1 MQKGAILVVLAAML
15 WGTTGTSQALAPI
28 GANALTIGAL
38 RLLVGGVGLLVIAHR
53 TLKLDRRWLNR
64 YVLIGA
70 IAVALYQVSFFGGVG
85 RTGVAVGTVI
95 GIGSAPIFAGL
106 LALFV
111 ERIQLTLIW
120 WLATGLAVAGGAVLV
135 LSGSAI
141 GIDVLGILLAM
152 GAGLS
157 YAIYALASKTLLE
170 HEKPDAVMAVLFST
184 GALLLLPLLLTA
196 DLGWV
201 DSPGGVMVVL
211 HLGLL
216 ATTLSYALFARG
228 LRDVAT
234 ATAVTLSLAEPLTA
248 ALLAIFLLG
257 EPVTIPAVIGI
268 GMVFVGLYLVGR

>member
-15 WGTTGTSQALAPI
+15 WGTTGTSQALAPG

-38 RLLVGGVGLLVIAHR
+38 RLLVGGVGLLVVAHR
-53 TLKLDRRWLNR
+53 TLKLDRRWLSR
-64 YVLIGA
+64 YVFSGA

-85 RTGVAVGTVI
+85 RTGVAVGTVV

-111 ERIQLTLIW
+111 ENIRLTLTW
-120 WLATGLAVAGGAVLV
+120 WLATGLAVAGGAILV
-135 LSGSAI
+135 LSGSDI
-141 GIDVLGILLAM
+141 GVDMPGILLAM

-157 YAIYALASKTLLE
+157 YAIYALSSKTLLV
-170 HEKPDAVMAVLFST
+170 HEKPDAVMAVLFNL

-196 DLGWV
+196 ELGWV
-201 DSPGGVMVVL
+201 GSPGGLMVVL

-216 ATTLSYALFARG
+216 ATTLAYALFARG
-228 LRDVAT
+228 LQQVNT

-248 ALLAIFLLG
+248 ALLGIFLLG
-257 EPVTIPAVIGI
+257 EPVTAPALIGM

>member
-1 MQKGAILVVLAAML
+1 LQKGAILVVLAAML
-15 WGTTGTSQALAPI
+15 WGTTGTSQALAPS

-53 TLKLDRRWLNR
+53 TLAFDRRWLNR

-70 IAVALYQVSFFGGVG
+70 AAVALYQVSFFGGVG
-85 RTGVAVGTVI
+85 RTGVAVGTVV

-111 ERIQLTLIW
+111 ERIQLTLVW
-120 WLATGLAVAGGAVLV
+120 WLATGLAVAGGAILA

-141 GIDVLGILLAM
+141 GVDVIGILLAM

-170 HEKPDAVMAVLFST
+170 YEKPDAVMAALFSL

-196 DLGWV
+196 ELHWV
-201 DSPGGVMVVL
+201 GSPGGLIVVL

-228 LRDVAT
+228 LRDVTT
-234 ATAVTLSLAEPLTA
+234 ATAITLSLAEPLTA
-248 ALLAIFLLG
+248 ALLGIFVLG
-257 EPVTIPAVIGI
+257 EPVTAPAVLGI